1 MAPRAE
7 TRNRLL
13 EAAIRTLA
21 VEGYGGTTA
30 RSIARTG
37 GFAPGVIYYHFE
49 DLEAL
54 LVAALRHTSQARR
67 AYYEEAL
74 GSCTDAAEL
83 ISRLRDLYAEDMR
96 DKGHIDAVQELVTA
110 SATSPRV
117 RAELLAHIDSWSEF
131 ATDAVQRL
139 VAGTTFEDM
148 APSRDIGMMAVA
160 MFLGVQTLIHLDGDR
175 SRIQSLFATVEPAA
189 ILWDTF
195 AGNRTP
201 TPDK

>member
-1 MAPRAE
+1 MASRAE

-67 AYYEEAL
+67 ARYEEAL
-74 GSCTDAAEL
+74 GSCSDATEL

-117 RAELLAHIDSWSEF
+117 REELLAHIDSWSTF

-139 VAGTTFEDM
+139 IVGTAFEDM
-148 APSRDIGMMAVA
+148 VPSRDIGMLAVA

-195 AGNRTP
+195 AGTRTSVP
-201 TPDK
+201 EK

>member
-1 MAPRAE
+1 MASRAE

-37 GFAPGVIYYHFE
+37 GFAPGVIYYHFD

-54 LVAALRHTSQARR
+54 LVTALRHTSQARMAR
-67 AYYEEAL
+67 YEEAL
-74 GSCTDAAEL
+74 GSCADAADL
-83 ISRLRDLYAEDMR
+83 ITRLRALYAEDME

-110 SATSPRV
+110 SATSPRL
-117 RAELLAHIDSWSEF
+117 RAEVLAHVDSWSGF
-131 ATDAVQRL
+131 AASAVRRL
-139 VAGTTFEDM
+139 VEGTTLEELV
-148 APSRDIGMMAVA
+148 PSRDIGMIAVA
-160 MFLGVQTLIHLDGDR
+160 MFLGIQTLIHLDGDR
-175 SRIQSLFATVEPAA
+175 SRIESLFATVEPAA

-195 AGNRTP
+195 TGLRKP
-201 TPDK
+201 DPDK

>member
-1 MAPRAE
+1 MASRAE
-7 TRNRLL
+7 TRSRLL

-37 GFAPGVIYYHFE
+37 GFAPGVIYYHFD

-54 LVAALRHTSQARR
+54 LVAALRHTSQARKAR
-67 AYYEEAL
+67 YEEAL
-74 GSCTDAAEL
+74 GSCTDAADL
-83 ISRLRDLYAEDMR
+83 ITRLRALYAEDMK

-131 ATDAVQRL
+131 AASAVQRL
-139 VAGTTFEDM
+139 VAGTTLEELV
-148 APSRDIGMMAVA
+148 PSRDIGMIAVA

-175 SRIQSLFATVEPAA
+175 SRIESLFATVEPAA
-189 ILWDTF
+189 LLWDAF
-195 AGNRTP
+195 SGRKS